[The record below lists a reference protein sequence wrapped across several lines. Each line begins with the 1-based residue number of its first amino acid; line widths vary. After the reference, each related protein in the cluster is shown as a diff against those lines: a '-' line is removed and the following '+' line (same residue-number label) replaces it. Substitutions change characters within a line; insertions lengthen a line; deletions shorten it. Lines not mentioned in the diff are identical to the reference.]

1 MIKSLSEAEM
11 TEVYRQRMKRDF
23 PPNELK
29 PLTRILAQ
37 KRKHIALCLGY
48 YKEDQMIGYAVR
60 NRTSGSAVCCWTI
73 SRYLTTTA
81 DRAWEPAFSTS

>member
-29 PLTRILAQ
+29 PLTRILAETY
-37 KRKHIALCLGY
+37 R
-48 YKEDQMIGYAVR
+48 AVPR
-60 NRTSGSAVCCWTI
+60 LFQTRS
-73 SRYLTTTA
+73 A
-81 DRAWEPAFSTS
+81 DRLCRAATGRAAALSAAGLFRDI

>member
-37 KRKHIALCLGY
+37 KRKHIALPRLF
-48 YKEDQMIGYAVR
+48 QTR
-60 NRTSGSAVCCWTI
+60 S
-73 SRYLTTTA
+73 A
-81 DRAWEPAFSTS
+81 DRLCRAATGRAAALSAAGLFRDI

>member
-48 YKEDQMIGYAVR
+48 YKEDQMIGYAVLQQDER
-60 NRTSGSAVCCWTI
+60 QRCLLLDYFAIFDHNRG
-73 SRYLTTTA
+73 
-81 DRAWEPAFSTS
+81 